1 VTNDL
6 HRARRRFRELAL
18 AELRALVGTDDE
30 FRSEARDL
38 FGFEVSD

>member
-6 HRARRRFRELAL
+6 HTARRRFRELAL
-18 AELRALVGTDDE
+18 EHLRHLVGSDEE

-38 FGFEVSD
+38 FGVDPD